1 MLSKSPKRKV
11 ISYFPSGSSFSDKI
25 SPPRELFALKGRV
38 TLSFISPKSV
48 FERVTTEGFFVSL
61 SQRWDVISFDAV
73 ALSASSTLMAGEMP
87 KEASKSLKK
96 LLISTV
102 RSVA

>member
-25 SPPRELFALKGRV
+25 SPPRELFTLKGRV

-61 SQRWDVISFDAV
+61 SRDFRKEN
-73 ALSASSTLMAGEMP
+73 ALCQTKPSPT
-87 KEASKSLKK
+87 KS
-96 LLISTV
+96 I
-102 RSVA
+102 